1 MPVGIRPLVCCCSCE
16 VSWFSRV
23 CCQLLRHLLSSISI
37 SAIKCS
43 RCRSSHPNFR
53 RRAMGSHGNGKTQM
67 MSYSEFKQ
75 FANTINVDRTRVEQ
89 LWLLWGKLSFVRQ
102 PLVESH
108 LTLYRLYRI
117 SRCFRRVLR
126 VACVGLNLRSHKI
139 IFIKSQKCTES
150 AKRRTRP
157 YVNNSGNVP
166 GPCRRDPHFCQ
177 SGPGPIVS
185 LYVALAFMNFMFNE
199 PPPLDYRL
207 ARLSEAAPLV
217 RIKNSCNAPR
227 LNFPG
232 GLPCFPRARERS
244 EPLRKVCMVLQQ

>member
-126 VACVGLNLRSHKI
+126 VACVGCVI
-139 IFIKSQKCTES
+139 
-150 AKRRTRP
+150 
-157 YVNNSGNVP
+157 
-166 GPCRRDPHFCQ
+166 
-177 SGPGPIVS
+177 
-185 LYVALAFMNFMFNE
+185 
-199 PPPLDYRL
+199 PLSD
-207 ARLSEAAPLV
+207 
-217 RIKNSCNAPR
+217 APR
-227 LNFPG
+227 LAAMKSDAVEKDLKG
-232 GLPCFPRARERS
+232 GDTRV
-244 EPLRKVCMVLQQ
+244 KVVMPNAYKQLQIF